1 MKRSDI
7 QTVTF
12 HCDNIQLNGTLHL
25 PETAKPPVVIGLH
38 GLFSDSESPKQLD
51 LAERCA
57 DHGIAYFRLDHRGC
71 GQSSGDFF
79 TQTTFPNRCNDL
91 MATVTWVRNQPKL
104 GNRLGLFGSSMG
116 GAVALSM
123 ASQLNAAAVATVA
136 APIRWFPATGTI
148 AQSAGADQVSDSF
161 WERQMQFDIGSR
173 LATTQNAIIF
183 HGTDDEVVPLS
194 HSQEIYQTVQEPK
207 KWVPLK
213 KGDHRISQKEHQTQL
228 METALNWFRYHLL
241 QAP

>member
-1 MKRSDI
+1 MKKSDI

-12 HCDNIQLNGTLHL
+12 HCDNLQLNGTLHL
-25 PETAKPPVVIGLH
+25 PETANPPVVIGLH
-38 GLFSDSESPKQLD
+38 GLISDSNSPKQVT
-51 LAERCA
+51 LAQQCA
-57 DHGIAYFRLDHRGC
+57 KNGIAFLRLDHRGC
-71 GQSSGDFF
+71 GQSSGNFN
-79 TQTTFPNRCNDL
+79 TQTTFQNRCNDV
-91 MATVTWVRNQPKL
+91 MAAATWIHNQPEL
-104 GNRLGLFGSSMG
+104 GTRLGLFGSSMG

-136 APIRWFPATGTI
+136 APIRWFPATDTI
-148 AQSAGADQVSDSF
+148 AQSTGADQVSDSF

-194 HSQEIYQTVQEPK
+194 HGQEIYQTVQEPK

-213 KGDHRISQKEHQTQL
+213 EGDHRISQKAHQTQL
-228 METALNWFRYHLL
+228 METTLEWFLLHLI
-241 QAP
+241 